1 MAKAGLTARR
11 ECRADA
17 KAEHSEPTVRIRCGW
32 RLSDKSYSGDNRLVL
47 PKSPYRRQSSAP
59 RCRLIL
65 SWGWRRSQG
74 FGCSPIKKIRE
85 LGSDRR
91 KTGRSPICCRRWF
104 LKRFASSTRGPKWTD
119 LWSTC
124 CHASGTRRVAM
135 SGRDNR
141 WKHLSGKPTLRWG
154 IVETRGRWPRDRL

>member
-1 MAKAGLTARR
+1 MAKAGLTVRR

-85 LGSDRR
+85 LGSDRLGVD
-91 KTGRSPICCRRWF
+91 TRSTSESSEPEESLLGDKDEMTLLRRQHTVMYVEKLTNF
-104 LKRFASSTRGPKWTD
+104 
-119 LWSTC
+119 
-124 CHASGTRRVAM
+124 
-135 SGRDNR
+135 
-141 WKHLSGKPTLRWG
+141 GKILLNDQRT
-154 IVETRGRWPRDRL
+154 IPREVYL